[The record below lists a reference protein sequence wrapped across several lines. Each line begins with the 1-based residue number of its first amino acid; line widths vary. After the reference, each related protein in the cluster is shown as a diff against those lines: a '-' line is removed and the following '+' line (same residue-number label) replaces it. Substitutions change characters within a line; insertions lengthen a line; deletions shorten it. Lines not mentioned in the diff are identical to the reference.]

1 MEPEIEW
8 DAGSSNQQATQPEVQ
23 ERFSV
28 NDADVVQALDP
39 DIIIGQGSEQLHQA
53 SIEVQQPVEE

>member
-1 MEPEIEW
+1 VEPKIEW
-8 DAGSSNQQATQPEVQ
+8 EAGSSNQQATQPEIQ

-28 NDADVVQALDP
+28 NYADVVQALDP
-39 DIIIGQGSEQLHQA
+39 DVIIGQGSEQLHQA